1 MKSLSPLVQV
11 GVKSKTI
18 YMKLLVALSSF
29 WLCLV
34 QILHGAMHHAASAED
49 IEAIV
54 ESGKL
59 SAGDTIV
66 WADGVYADEEL
77 KLDGVHGAETK
88 PIILRAATP
97 GGVVLRGESRFS
109 LGVKWWVIEGFH
121 FDGGDGKSNSY
132 NAVEFRSR
140 KNVGAEHVRLT
151 NCAMT
156 NLVADDSSS
165 KWILLYG
172 WNNTIDHCHFS
183 GKKSKGAL
191 ITVELG
197 YLKDDEKAGH
207 RIAWNHFANFTFQKG
222 TDNEVIRLGNSEDQ
236 HKPATCLVERNY
248 FFRCDGENEII
259 SNKSSFNTYLGNTFR
274 KCNGALVL
282 RHGHHARVE
291 GNYFFGDGAKDAG
304 GIRVSDSHHVIVNNY
319 LQDLTGTT
327 WNAAFSI
334 LGGKKTSGD
343 TNSGYQAVDGITVAH
358 NSIINCA
365 RSIFLNKAKGS
376 RAPTGVMTNNLVV
389 SNKAPLIV
397 EELSSEKLEW
407 IGNLFHGS
415 EVKPELAAISSNPLL
430 KMSDGLLRADPE
442 GAAIDAAVDMS
453 SIVEND
459 IEGQVR
465 PKIGKDIG
473 ADEVS
478 GGEGKVL
485 FPPLG
490 PTDVGVSFLK
500 GEGSVKNR

>member
-1 MKSLSPLVQV
+1 
-11 GVKSKTI
+11 
-18 YMKLLVALSSF
+18 MKLRAFLLP
-29 WLCLV
+29 LCLI
-34 QILHGAMHHAASAED
+34 QLLSGATHHVASAEE
-49 IEAIV
+49 IEAII

-66 WADGVYADEEL
+66 WADGEYADEEL
-77 KLDGVHGAETK
+77 KLDNVHGTEAQ
-88 PIILRAATP
+88 PITLRAATP
-97 GGVVLRGESRFS
+97 GKVILTGESRFS
-109 LGVKWWVIEGFH
+109 IGVKWWVVEGFH
-121 FDGGDGKSNSY
+121 FDAREGKVNSY
-132 NAVEFRSR
+132 NAVEFRGS
-140 KNVGAEHVRLT
+140 KNIGAENVRLT
-151 NCAMT
+151 HCAMT
-156 NLVADDSSS
+156 NLVAEESSS
-165 KWILLYG
+165 KWVLLYG
-172 WNNTIDHCHFS
+172 RHNTIDHCHFS
-183 GKKSKGAL
+183 GKTSKGAL

-197 YLKDDEKAGH
+197 YLKDDETAGH
-207 RIAWNHFANFTFQKG
+207 RIAWNHFTDFAFQEG

-259 SNKSSFNTYLGNTFR
+259 SNKSSHNTYRSNTFR

-343 TNSGYQAVDGITVAH
+343 TSSGYQAVDGITVAH

-376 RAPTGVMTNNLVV
+376 RAPTGVIANNLVV
-389 SNKAPLIV
+389 SSEGPLVI
-397 EELSSEKLEW
+397 EDLSVEKLEW
-407 IGNLFHGS
+407 LGNLFHGA
-415 EVKPELAAISSNPLL
+415 EVKAELVAVGGDPRLKVSN
-430 KMSDGLLRADPE
+430 GLLRPDSE
-442 GAAIDAAVDMS
+442 GPTIDAAVDLELS
-453 SIVEND
+453 VEKD
-459 IEGQVR
+459 IEGQAR
-465 PKIGKDIG
+465 GKDGKDIG

-478 GGEGKVL
+478 GGEGRAL
-485 FPPLG
+485 FPPLSLG
-490 PTDVGVSFLK
+490 DVGVSFLK
-500 GEGSVKNR
+500 ADGSRKDR